1 MNDEFSRVKAAWKP
15 PSPWMVICAGKMAK
29 WLRSLAGGY
38 WPQCFRQKTSYASWN
53 IILLGLPGRRT
64 SKFSLCWMIRL
75 SPLENTKYFDA
86 SGAWTCDCNAPKPDR
101 LPEELKI
108 LNSVVRI
115 LKKEEK
121 TNHHQHCITTTIH
134 HHNNASP
141 QQYIPTTIHDHSNT
155 TPQHHITT
163 TPQHPHYH
171 ITTSPHHHI
180 TNHHI
185 SNYHITTSPHHQ
197 APLQHISTSA
207 HQRISTSPQQLYC
220 GGCTKVAMVICQQTF
235 LHFGAGDFPF
245 KKSFQ
250 KVLIWFALAV
260 RSGFGAAISI

>member
-1 MNDEFSRVKAAWKP
+1 MKAAWKP

-29 WLRSLAGGY
+29 WLEVWLAVL
-38 WPQCFRQKTSYASWN
+38 ASMLQAED
-53 IILLGLPGRRT
+53 ILRFLEYLLLGLPGRRT

-121 TNHHQHCITTTIH
+121 TNHHQHCIATTIH

-185 SNYHITTSPHHQ
+185 SNYHITMSPHHQ
-197 APLQHISTSA
+197 APHQHISASA
-207 HQRISTSPQQLYC
+207 HHRNNCIA
-220 GGCTKVAMVICQQTF
+220 VAAPR
-235 LHFGAGDFPF
+235 LR
-245 KKSFQ
+245 
-250 KVLIWFALAV
+250 W
-260 RSGFGAAISI
+260 